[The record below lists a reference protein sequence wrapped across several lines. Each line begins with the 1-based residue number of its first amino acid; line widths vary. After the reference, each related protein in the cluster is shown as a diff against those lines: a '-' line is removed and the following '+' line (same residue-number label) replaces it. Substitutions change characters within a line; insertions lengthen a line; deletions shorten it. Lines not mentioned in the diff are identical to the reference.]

1 MTIGSEGDAVRR
13 INKSGLDA
21 AFADAHRRTWGVLQ
35 DLSSSQWQVR
45 YDPGINP
52 PLWEYAHVAWFT
64 EHWVLRDPRPGPG
77 GRLVA
82 SLPSMLDN
90 ADRFFDSSRV
100 PHTERWTLALPPLDE
115 VRGYV
120 AAVLERVR
128 VSLAAADDTDQA
140 LYFFRLALFHEDMHA
155 EALTYMRQTLD
166 YPLHAPLDMPS
177 IGPGAGSVAAGGDT
191 FMMGT
196 PAEGGGFVF
205 DNEKWTHPVHIA
217 PFRIDRTC
225 VSNAAVY
232 GIRGGRWLSRPSMV
246 VPRRT
251 RMAAAGQAGA
261 SGALAPASRRHPGA
275 MGIEMVRAVVPLPPE
290 QPVCH
295 INAYEAEAYCRWA
308 CKRLPTEAEWEYAAT
323 HDLIRWGRA
332 VWEWTAD
339 PFVPYAGFAP
349 DPYQEYSALGF
360 TRIARFAAD
369 HLPPMPACCI
379 LATATST
386 CRTAATSSSDSAA
399 VVEGFPDLQPERHAA
414 ALAGGGALALALL

>member
-1 MTIGSEGDAVRR
+1 MTIGSEGGAARR
-13 INKSGLDA
+13 INKFGLDA
-21 AFADAHRRTWGVLQ
+21 AFTDAHRRTWAILQ
-35 DLSSSQWQVR
+35 DLSPSQWQVR

-64 EHWVLRDPRPGPG
+64 EHWVLRDPRPGAG

-90 ADRFFDSSRV
+90 ADRFFDSSLV
-100 PHTERWTLALPPLDE
+100 PHTDRWKLALPPLRE

-128 VSLAAADDTDQA
+128 ASLAVADDTDQA

-166 YPLHAPLDMPS
+166 YPLHAPLGMPS
-177 IGPGAGSVAAGGDT
+177 IAPGAGSAAAGGDT
-191 FMMGT
+191 FLMGA
-196 PAEGGGFVF
+196 PAGGDGFVF
-205 DNEKWTHPVHIA
+205 DNEKWAHPVHLA

-225 VSNAAVY
+225 VSNAEFADFVAAGGY
-232 GIRGGRWLSRPSMV
+232 RDPQWWSGDGRAWLQQGGLAHPGRWRRP
-246 VPRRT
+246 
-251 RMAAAGQAGA
+251 AGGPPGQW
-261 SGALAPASRRHPGA
+261 ALRWFGQW
-275 MGIEMVRAVVPLPPE
+275 VPLPPE

-308 CKRLPTEAEWEYAAT
+308 GKRLPTEAEWEYAAT

-339 PFVPYAGFAP
+339 PFVPYAGFSP
-349 DPYQEYSALGF
+349 DPYQEYSAPWFHTHRSVRGGSFATHARMKHPRYRNFYLPHRSDLFVGF
-360 TRIARFAAD
+360 R
-369 HLPPMPACCI
+369 CC
-379 LATATST
+379 
-386 CRTAATSSSDSAA
+386 
-399 VVEGFPDLQPERHAA
+399 G
-414 ALAGGGALALALL
+414 